1 MLGPFAWP
9 FKMLRDLFSAKTS
22 RVEIWSGIKRL
33 LLKTEIKDLGPQT
46 LSGSRQE
53 QSSTEL
59 PTISA
64 KL

>member
-1 MLGPFAWP
+1 
-9 FKMLRDLFSAKTS
+9 
-22 RVEIWSGIKRL
+22 
-33 LLKTEIKDLGPQT
+33 LKTEIKDLGPQT